1 MGGKKKQERGC
12 CGDEGR
18 KGVEKKKA
26 IKERRRER
34 RGENKRRN
42 KMKRGKR
49 KRKGVR
55 KWEKEE
61 RRIREGDFSPTINES
76 VGIGFVEPRALF
88 VSSDS

>member
-1 MGGKKKQERGC
+1 
-12 CGDEGR
+12 
-18 KGVEKKKA
+18 
-26 IKERRRER
+26 
-34 RGENKRRN
+34 
-42 KMKRGKR
+42 MKRGKR